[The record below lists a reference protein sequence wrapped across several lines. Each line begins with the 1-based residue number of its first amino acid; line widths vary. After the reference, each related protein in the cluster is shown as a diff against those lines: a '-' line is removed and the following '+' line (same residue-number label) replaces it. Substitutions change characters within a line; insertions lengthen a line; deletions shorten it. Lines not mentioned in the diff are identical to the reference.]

1 MAIVQISKIIHR
13 VGANIDL
20 PQLDIGEIGFSSDT
34 RQVFIG
40 NDPVL
45 YPPVGDLTTQT
56 EILTDQSSIDFSRL
70 NGSDDTTM
78 NLVSPE
84 QGQLLAIANVSNVM
98 TVVNAGVNTTNE
110 INLGDVQYLKVS
122 GNAFNGAILQTDG
135 TGNLSWTTNGRMMFN
150 IANISQSNPANVT
163 TLEPH
168 FFNDG
173 AQVTLYDFAPSGTG
187 MVELLSDG
195 VPPGS
200 CQFWVVRRGP
210 YNFTL
215 YESDALD
222 SGNSVDTSGY
232 TASVIDTGF
241 CVGGVPQSGNATV
254 GGSDTQVQFN
264 DSGSFMG
271 SSKLSFNKTTGN
283 LTVTGNVIVTSG
295 KTYGSSQGAH
305 NGTIGATTPN
315 TGAFT
320 TVTASSTVVATGNI
334 TANNFIASSN
344 GSGTNYKVGD
354 DAFIGDVNINNTI
367 RIKGAQDSAN
377 AYIIFGDSNTTK
389 LGRAGTGPLTYG
401 GDVEI
406 TGNITTNVAI
416 ANTVAL
422 DTWSLFANV
431 DGLFATDGAN
441 TYSISMTQI

>member
-56 EILTDQSSIDFSRL
+56 EILTDQSSLDFSRL
-70 NGSDDTTM
+70 NGSSDTTM
-78 NLVSPE
+78 DLVSPE
-84 QGQLLAIANVSNVM
+84 NGQILTIANVANIM
-98 TVVNAGVNTTNE
+98 TVVNAGANTTNE

-135 TGNLSWTTNGRMMFN
+135 TGNLSWTTNGRMMFD

-163 TLEPH
+163 TIEPH
-168 FFNDG
+168 YFNTG
-173 AQVTLYDFAPSGTG
+173 AQVTLYDFAPGGTG
-187 MVELLSDG
+187 MIELLSDG
-195 VPPGS
+195 SPAGT
-200 CQFWVVRRGP
+200 CQFWVVRTGP

-222 SGNSVDTSGY
+222 FANAVDSSGY
-232 TASVIDTGF
+232 TSSVANTGF
-241 CVGGVPQSGNATV
+241 SVGGVPQSGDATV
-254 GGSDTQVQFN
+254 GGANTQVQFN
-264 DSGSFMG
+264 DAGGFMG
-271 SSKLSFNKTTGN
+271 SNKMVFNKTSGN
-283 LTVTGNVIVTSG
+283 LTVVGNIIVNTGSFRG
-295 KTYGSSQGAH
+295 PL
-305 NGTIGATTPN
+305 NGTVGATTPN

-320 TVTASSTVVATGNI
+320 TVTASSTITATANI
-334 TANNFIASSN
+334 TANNVIATSN
-344 GSGTNYKVGD
+344 GSGTNFKVGD
-354 DAFIGDVNINNTI
+354 DAFIGDVNISDTI
-367 RIKGAQDSAN
+367 QIKGVANPAN
-377 AYIIFGDSNTTK
+377 AYIIFGTGNSTK
-389 LGRAGTGPLTYG
+389 LGRSGTGPLTYG
-401 GDVEI
+401 SDVEI
-406 TGNITTNVAI
+406 TGNITANVAI
-416 ANTVAL
+416 ANTVSL

-441 TYSISMTQI
+441 TYSINMTQI